1 MRIVELLLL
10 NLDSELRG
18 TRATLE
24 RIPETGADFTP
35 HGKSMPMGRLAVHVA
50 RLPQFLTLILS
61 TPGLDLAAATWPPLV
76 FESREK
82 LLAEFDALAAE
93 ARQALAAAG
102 DEQLDQPWTL
112 SWGGKVLTRQPRAQ
126 LFSSLFLH
134 HLVHH
139 RAQLGVY
146 LRLNNLPV
154 PSVYGPTADEGMGH

>member
-1 MRIVELLLL
+1 MRVGELLLQTF
-10 NLDSELRG
+10 DSELRG

-24 RIPETGADFTP
+24 RIPEAGADFKP

-50 RLPQFLTLILS
+50 RLPRFLTTILT
-61 TPGLDLAAATWPPLV
+61 TPGLDLAATSWPPLV

-82 LLAEFDALAAE
+82 LLAEFEALAAE

-126 LFSSLFLH
+126 LFSSMFLH
-134 HLVHH
+134 HLGHH

-146 LRLNNLPV
+146 LRLNGLPV
-154 PSVYGPTADEGMGH
+154 PSIYGPTADDGMGL